1 MTKSFDG
8 EFLRPGG
15 FGPLEYPEPRTHL
28 QERLEG
34 QQIAILHYLDEAVP
48 TGSRG
53 LALELTTGA
62 KLIIWAGRD
71 RYSRYSAR
79 LFFRLM
85 ESPLIVTPGMARTF
99 SHGEAGER
107 DELQRALEGEVI
119 RGVIHHA
126 EPTKAGGEQ
135 VEVELVGG
143 RRVRFVALPME
154 TILPGGLKLLA
165 DIEWEITDSA
175 RMRIVRP

>member
-1 MTKSFDG
+1 MNTFDG

-15 FGPLEYPEPRTHL
+15 FGPIEYPEPRTHL

-34 QQIAILHYLDEAVP
+34 QQIAVLHYLDEAGP

-53 LALELTTGA
+53 LAVELTTGA

-71 RYSRYSAR
+71 RYSKYSAR

-85 ESPLIVTPGMARTF
+85 ESPMIITPGMARTF
-99 SHGEAGER
+99 SHGERGER
-107 DELQRALEGEVI
+107 DELQQALEGEVI
-119 RGVIHHA
+119 RGVIHHR
-126 EPTKAGGEQ
+126 EPTKVGGEQ

-143 RRVRFVALPME
+143 RRWRLAALPME
-154 TILPGGLKLLA
+154 RILPGGQTLLA
-165 DIEWEITDSA
+165 DIEWAITD
-175 RMRIVRP
+175 RQPTRVVMP